1 LPKGGKSQF
10 SGGKYLQIKKPFSK
24 IEKRPDTKEKA
35 SKLKKLELNCTNLEL
50 NSKKTPS
57 DCTKMP
63 DPSISSGLYVKN

>member
-1 LPKGGKSQF
+1 MPKGGKSQF